1 MLRISSNRWQMWSK
15 LNHYALT
22 IDIGDTPNSPSLF
35 LFLFWLLLLIIGSM
49 ESINKTWYL
58 FSGLF
63 TPGKKCSEEVMGYEV
78 YTSALADVL
87 CEPSLNM
94 PLTVGMY
101 ARWGSGKSFVL
112 RRLQG
117 TAEHSNC
124 RRISV
129 DDVVVI
135 KSSELWGTIC
145 VQATSYHKS

>member
-1 MLRISSNRWQMWSK
+1 MIV
-15 LNHYALT
+15 T
-22 IDIGDTPNSPSLF
+22 
-35 LFLFWLLLLIIGSM
+35 
-49 ESINKTWYL
+49 L

-87 CEPSLNM
+87 CEPSLTM

-117 TAEHSNC
+117 MPINERLILHRC
-124 RRISV
+124 SV
-129 DDVVVI
+129 AFVWYFSLNKQFHCFV
-135 KSSELWGTIC
+135 
-145 VQATSYHKS
+145 

>member
-1 MLRISSNRWQMWSK
+1 
-15 LNHYALT
+15 
-22 IDIGDTPNSPSLF
+22 
-35 LFLFWLLLLIIGSM
+35 
-49 ESINKTWYL
+49 
-58 FSGLF
+58 
-63 TPGKKCSEEVMGYEV
+63 MGYEV

-117 TAEHSNC
+117 TAEHSNY

-135 KSSELWGTIC
+135 KSSEL
-145 VQATSYHKS
+145 